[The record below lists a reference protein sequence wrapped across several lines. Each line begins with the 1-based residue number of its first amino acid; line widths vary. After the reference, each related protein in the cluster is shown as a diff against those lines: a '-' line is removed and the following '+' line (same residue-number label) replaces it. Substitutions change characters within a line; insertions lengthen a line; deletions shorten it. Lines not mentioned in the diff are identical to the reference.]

1 MCCAMVFISSDEPM
15 DKELLIKLQK
25 EKSFRMLQEADD
37 MLLQKRWDIAAN
49 RYYYACYHMLQAL
62 FISRGLSA
70 KSHDGSLTHLGQD
83 FILKGQIDK
92 KFGRFFARMVQLRH
106 KADYNSIAEVTETEV
121 LELAPLSKEFMV
133 QVEAII

>member
-1 MCCAMVFISSDEPM
+1 M

-25 EKSFRMLQEADD
+25 DKSHRMLAEANDMVQQE
-37 MLLQKRWDIAAN
+37 RWDIAAN
-49 RYYYACYHMLQAL
+49 RYYYACYHMLQGL

-83 FILKGQIDK
+83 FILTGLIDK

-106 KADYNSIAEVTETEV
+106 KADYNSIAEVTKNDIME
-121 LELAPLSKEFMV
+121 LEPLSKEF
-133 QVEAII
+133 VEEVEKII

>member
-1 MCCAMVFISSDEPM
+1 M

-83 FILKGQIDK
+83 FILKGLIDK

>member
-1 MCCAMVFISSDEPM
+1 M

-25 EKSFRMLQEADD
+25 DKSHRMLAEANDMVQQE
-37 MLLQKRWDIAAN
+37 RWDIAAN
-49 RYYYACYHMLQAL
+49 RYYYACYHMLQGL

-83 FILKGQIDK
+83 FILTGLIDK

-106 KADYNSIAEVTETEV
+106 KADYNSIAEVTKNEIME
-121 LELAPLSKEFMV
+121 LEPLSKEF
-133 QVEAII
+133 VEEVEKII